1 MRPIETRE
9 QRLAT
14 LLEGFQHV
22 PAIVQDRLS
31 TAFLEADLTPRGM
44 PKALTRFYA
53 HLETAGRTS
62 EQVATEDFET
72 LSSSRTAH
80 RTLLT
85 ALRKFAP
92 EVPLA
97 AARPTSQRWDHWLN
111 SRYNQKPKRPKKS
124 SRIALIPE
132 DWPMTWQ
139 SAIPMLDKVV
149 RVDGQRFR
157 KLASKTRDSVIQA
170 VGMLGAARIW
180 ARERGVDMDASCSA
194 ELFEAFTRFML
205 LEREVSARTAADY
218 LERIRMFAVRGGLL
232 TVPASV
238 AMSEL
243 IGALRDEA
251 AEEEPTKRAKV
262 RSFRERFTLA
272 DVLSRALELSVE
284 ADVAPDGSAE
294 AERKRR
300 NALIL
305 ALLVN
310 TGDRQGDLS
319 HLAIGEHVTRAEDGL
334 WSIRVRQAKTRRMKD
349 LGVLWP
355 LTSALIDAHIL
366 AGRPTWQIKDQVRV
380 FTGRNLLSLSAEP
393 FHTYYPA
400 QMLREEFSISGHLVR
415 TLITD
420 LLRNE
425 RPDAAWAAQELLGH
439 SNQWM
444 QATYQSDFRATA
456 SIQKWHGI
464 AFDYLTSTRKSGCNL

>member
-1 MRPIETRE
+1 MVRPIETRE

-53 HLETAGRTS
+53 HLETAGRTP

-97 AARPTSQRWDHWLN
+97 AARPITQHWDHWLN
-111 SRYNQKPKRPKKS
+111 SRYNQKPKRPRKS
-124 SRIALIPE
+124 IRVAHAPE
-132 DWPMTWQ
+132 DWPEVWQ
-139 SAIPMLDKVV
+139 SVMPALDRVV
-149 RVDGQRFR
+149 RVNGRRFR
-157 KLASKTRDSVIQA
+157 KLAFKTRNSVIQA
-170 VGMLGAARIW
+170 IGMLAAARIW
-180 ARERGVDMDASCSA
+180 AQKRGVDLDASCSA

-205 LEREVSARTAADY
+205 LEREASARTAADY
-218 LERIRMFAVRGGLL
+218 LERIRMFAARGGLL
-232 TVPASV
+232 PVPASI
-238 AMSEL
+238 AISEL

-262 RSFRERFTLA
+262 RNFRERFTLA
-272 DVLSRALELSVE
+272 DVLTRALSLSVE
-284 ADVAPDGSAE
+284 ADMASNGSAE

-300 NALIL
+300 IALIL

-319 HLAIGEHVTRAEDGL
+319 RFAIGQHVTRAEGGL
-334 WSIRVRQAKTRRMKD
+334 WAIRACQAKTGRMKD
-349 LGVLWP
+349 LGALWP

-366 AGRPTWQIKDQVRV
+366 AGRPSWQIEDQVRV

-393 FHTYYPA
+393 FHRYYST
-400 QMLREEFSISGHLVR
+400 QVLREEFGISGHLVR

-420 LLRNE
+420 LLRNQ
-425 RPDAAWAAQELLGH
+425 RPDADWAAQEMLGH
-439 SNQWM
+439 SNKWM
-444 QATYQSDFRATA
+444 QVAYQSDFCATA
-456 SIQKWHGI
+456 SIQQWHRLLQT
-464 AFDYLTSTRKSGCNL
+464 FDMK

>member
-1 MRPIETRE
+1 MVRPIETRE

-22 PAIVQDRLS
+22 PAVVQGRLS

-44 PKALTRFYA
+44 PKALKRFYA
-53 HLETAGRTS
+53 HLEAVGRTP
-62 EQVATEDFET
+62 EQVIAEDFES
-72 LSSSRTAH
+72 LSSSRSAH

-97 AARPTSQRWDHWLN
+97 AARSTSQRWDRWLN
-111 SRYNQKPKRPKKS
+111 DRYNQKPKKLRKS
-124 SRIALIPE
+124 TRVALVPE
-132 DWPMTWQ
+132 DWHEVWQ
-139 SAIPMLDKVV
+139 SVIPALDRVV
-149 RVDGQRFR
+149 RVNGRRCR
-157 KLASKTRDSVIQA
+157 KLSPKTRNSVIQA
-170 VGMLGAARIW
+170 VGMLAAARIW
-180 ARERGVDMDASCSA
+180 AQERGVDLDASCSA

-205 LEREVSARTAADY
+205 LEREASTRTAADY
-218 LERIRMFAVRGGLL
+218 LERIRMFAARGGLL
-232 TVPASV
+232 TVPANI

-262 RSFRERFTLA
+262 RDFRSRFTLA
-272 DVLSRALELSVE
+272 DVLTRALSLTVE
-284 ADVAPDGSAE
+284 ADMAPDGSAE

-300 NALIL
+300 IALIL

-319 HLAIGEHVTRAEDGL
+319 RLAIGEHVTRSEDGL
-334 WSIRVRQAKTRRMKD
+334 WSIEVRQAKTGRMKD
-349 LGVLWP
+349 LGALWP
-355 LTSALIDAHIL
+355 LTGALIDAHVL
-366 AGRPTWQIKDQVRV
+366 GGRPKGQIEDQVRA
-380 FTGRNLLSLSAEP
+380 FTSCNLLTLSSEP
-393 FHTYYPA
+393 FHTYYSA
-400 QMLREEFSISGHLVR
+400 QVLREEFGISGHLVR

-425 RPDAAWAAQELLGH
+425 RPDAAWAAQEMLGH
-439 SNQWM
+439 SNKWM
-444 QATYQSDFRATA
+444 QNAYRTEFKVTA
-456 SIQKWHGI
+456 SVKQWQ
-464 AFDYLTSTRKSGCNL
+464 ALLYRMTS